1 MSPGGA
7 PRIEVDPASAAPP
20 FEQIRD
26 QVRTHVDTGQLAPGD
41 RLPTVRGLAAELG
54 LAAGTV
60 ARAYREL
67 EADGVV
73 VTGRRAGTT
82 VADTAVTAATRVRR
96 AAEQLVTVAR
106 EAGLDDDAVV
116 DAVRGALRAG
126 RKGLPGTRPTDP
138 A

>member
-1 MSPGGA
+1 VSPGGA

>member
-1 MSPGGA
+1 VSPAGV
-7 PRIEVDPASAAPP
+7 PRIVVDPASATPP

-26 QVRTHVDTGQLAPGD
+26 QVRAHVDAGSLSPGD

-82 VADTAVTAATRVRR
+82 VADSALTAETRVRR
-96 AAEQLVTVAR
+96 AAEDFVRVAR
-106 EAGLDDDAVV
+106 DAGLDDAAVV
-116 DAVRGALRAG
+116 RAVREALDVGTVREPRA
-126 RKGLPGTRPTDP
+126 DFS
-138 A
+138 